1 VKLNPVAVT
10 MDNIMK
16 ERRLELV
23 AEGQRWF
30 DLVRWGLAPSKLA
43 SKGFVAGKNEI
54 MPIPNGELAN
64 SKILQ
69 SKEWGGTK

>member
-1 VKLNPVAVT
+1 
-10 MDNIMK
+10 MK

-30 DLVRWGLAPSKLA
+30 DLVRWKLAPTKLA
-43 SKGFVAGKNEI
+43 FKGFQANKNETL
-54 MPIPNGELAN
+54 PIPQAELN
-64 SKILQ
+64 NTKILQ